1 MNKQIIEDLGGS
13 KTTLYIIM
21 VDMCHYKFVQTHR
34 LYNNKNELYYER
46 SMIEKKNI
54 QEVK

>member
-1 MNKQIIEDLGGS
+1 MAN
-13 KTTLYIIM
+13 
-21 VDMCHYKFVQTHR
+21 MCHYKFVQTHR

>member
-1 MNKQIIEDLGGS
+1 
-13 KTTLYIIM
+13 M
-21 VDMCHYKFVQTHR
+21 VDVGHYKLVQTHR
-34 LYNNKNELYYER
+34 LYNNKNELYYEC

>member
-1 MNKQIIEDLGGS
+1 
-13 KTTLYIIM
+13 M
-21 VDMCHYKFVQTHR
+21 VDICHYKFVQTHR
-34 LYNNKNELYYER
+34 LYNNNNELYYEC